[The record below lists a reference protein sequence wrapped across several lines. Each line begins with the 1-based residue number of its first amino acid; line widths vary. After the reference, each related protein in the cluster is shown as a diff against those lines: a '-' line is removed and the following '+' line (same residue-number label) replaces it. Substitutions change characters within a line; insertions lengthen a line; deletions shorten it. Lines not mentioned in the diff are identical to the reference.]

1 MATHRPADPL
11 WVWCEPDDFE
21 VTGPAVVHL
30 APVVPLSLDD
40 LVAALASAGL
50 TTDEVATLGDA
61 GIRYQIAF
69 VLAAD
74 GAPVVHHAAL
84 IASGTRP
91 PTGEQLFR
99 QLCRARVITAFGL
112 NASANGHEPTS
123 RPEAVPRGD
132 P

>member
-1 MATHRPADPL
+1 MATHRPSDPI
-11 WVWCEPDDFE
+11 WVPCEPDDFE
-21 VTGPAVVHL
+21 VTGPVVVHL

-50 TTDEVATLGDA
+50 TADEVAALGDA

-74 GAPVVHHAAL
+74 GARVVHHAAL
-84 IASGTRP
+84 SAAGADPRPAEQTFTR
-91 PTGEQLFR
+91 
-99 QLCRARVITAFGL
+99 LCRARVITAFGL
-112 NASANGHEPTS
+112 NASANGPEPTPHAS
-123 RPEAVPRGD
+123 AVLRSD